1 LKIVIAPDSF
11 KGSVSAIEAAQ
22 AMERGVKRYFPH
34 AETIKVPIADGGEG
48 TMESLIMATGG
59 RKVEVQVTGPLGQ
72 IVDAA
77 YGVLPSGNVAVI
89 EMAQASGL
97 TLIAADD
104 RNPLVTTTYGTG
116 ELIKKALDDG
126 CRSFILALGGS
137 ATNDGGAGMLQ
148 ALGLHLLD
156 DSDNEVGWGGAHLE
170 HIKSIDRRDWD
181 ARIAESQFLIA
192 TDVQNPL
199 LGSMGAT
206 YIYGPQKGVTPN
218 LLEQLEKSMTSWAD
232 LIEQTNGV
240 RLHELAGAGAAG
252 GLGGAFLAFF
262 PTTIQRG
269 IDVVIEYTGIHTHL
283 RGADLVI
290 TGEGQID
297 AQTASGKTPM
307 GIAQEAQKYHVPTI
321 AIAGSVGKDIDKLYE
336 YGIQAVFS
344 IMNGPMTLQQ
354 AMDDAA
360 ELIESTTAQV
370 IRTAY
375 IRSEGRT
382 NG

>member
-1 LKIVIAPDSF
+1 
-11 KGSVSAIEAAQ
+11 
-22 AMERGVKRYFPH
+22 MERGVKRCFPH

-48 TMESLIMATGG
+48 TMDSLVMATGG
-59 RKVEVQVTGPLGQ
+59 RKIEVQVTGPLGQ

-77 YGVLPSGNVAVI
+77 YGLLPSGNVAVI

-97 TLIAADD
+97 TLIAADA

-156 DSDNEVGWGGAHLE
+156 DSGNEVGWGGAQLE
-170 HIKSIDRRDWD
+170 HIKSIDDRDWD

-199 LGSMGAT
+199 LGSLGAT
-206 YIYGPQKGVTPN
+206 YIYGPQKGVTAD
-218 LLEQLEKSMTSWAD
+218 LLEQLEMSMTAWAD

-252 GLGGAFLAFF
+252 GLCGAFLAFF
-262 PTTIQRG
+262 PTTMQRG
-269 IDVVIEYTGIHTHL
+269 IDVVIQYTGIHTHL
-283 RGADLVI
+283 AGADLVI

-307 GIAQEAQKYHVPTI
+307 GIAQEAQKYNVPTI
-321 AIAGSVGKDIDKLYE
+321 ALAGSVGKGIEKLYDC
-336 YGIQAVFS
+336 GIQAVFS

-360 ELIESTTAQV
+360 ELIELTTDQV
-370 IRTAY
+370 LRTVY
-375 IRSEGRT
+375 LKSERRI